1 MFSLNTS
8 MLTEILKLP
17 FYSGSFF
24 SSLIAVYLL
33 RMGAIRDMTFL
44 NKMFLI
50 YFVFESIIGLVEG
63 TFLFR
68 LRKERYEEKTWPDV
82 SNTNP
87 LNRPQDQQIKN
98 CANFITVWMLSFGSR
113 CFFHCCL
120 IFCRF
125 LQKLKIVKL
134 PLISQLNSAQLK
146 WAKITSEMSEEIVL
160 IFGMHYH
167 HPPTIILFWHTKS
180 EDLL

>member
-68 LRKERYEEKTWPDV
+68 LREERYEEKT
-82 SNTNP
+82 
-87 LNRPQDQQIKN
+87 
-98 CANFITVWMLSFGSR
+98 
-113 CFFHCCL
+113 
-120 IFCRF
+120 
-125 LQKLKIVKL
+125 
-134 PLISQLNSAQLK
+134 
-146 WAKITSEMSEEIVL
+146 
-160 IFGMHYH
+160 
-167 HPPTIILFWHTKS
+167 
-180 EDLL
+180 